1 MPTLSIKDVPENW
14 AAALRE
20 RAALNHRSLQGE
32 LMSIIEQAA
41 AQATSQVRA
50 GDTAGTADK
59 AAAATLDEGLKG
71 RRSTR
76 RGRKTIEQIHAE
88 HLARFPKPITQ
99 GPRSVDLIR
108 EDRDA
113 R

>member
-1 MPTLSIKDVPENW
+1 MPTLSIKDVPETW
-14 AAALRE
+14 AAALRA

-32 LMSIIEQAA
+32 LMAIIEQAA
-41 AQATSQVRA
+41 AETSSRTRDGNSFGEASKEALASQEKNA
-50 GDTAGTADK
+50 N
-59 AAAATLDEGLKG
+59 G

-88 HLARFPKPITQ
+88 HLTRFPKPITQ

-108 EDRDA
+108 QDRDK

>member
-1 MPTLSIKDVPENW
+1 MTTLSIKDVPENW

-32 LMSIIEQAA
+32 LMAIIEQAA
-41 AQATSQVRA
+41 AETSSQ
-50 GDTAGTADK
+50 TAAADSAPTADN
-59 AAAATLDEGLKG
+59 AAASIRGNSVEG

-76 RGRKTIEQIHAE
+76 RGWKTIEQIHAE
-88 HLARFPKPITQ
+88 HLVRFPKPITQ
-99 GPRSVDLIR
+99 GPRSVDLVR
-108 EDRDA
+108 QDRDK